1 MMKVLKWALCLALGG
16 WLFLSPQTSVDAK
29 GGTRFMTQLS
39 NIEKN
44 IRHKHWH
51 QALEQT
57 EGLKQT
63 FNKNRWKYQILSS
76 ENEYEGAAKELARLK
91 AAISIKDQPSSL
103 LIAAELKE
111 IFHQIHQY

>member
-1 MMKVLKWALCLALGG
+1 MKVLTWVMCLALGG
-16 WLFLSPQTSVDAK
+16 WLLLSPQTSVDAK
-29 GGTRFMTQLS
+29 GGARVMTQL
-39 NIEKN
+39 NNVEEN

-51 QALEQT
+51 QALEQS
-57 EGLKQT
+57 ECLKQT

-76 ENEYEGAAKELARLK
+76 ENEYEGATKELARLK